1 MNDYHDIIE
10 TVRLT
15 EKATLLGEQHNKYV
29 FRVARHA
36 NKIQIKQAIEKL
48 FKKTVI
54 SVNTMHAPGKAR
66 RQRTAAQGRT
76 SDWKKAV
83 VTLKEGDKIEFA

>member
-15 EKATLLGEQHNKYV
+15 EKATLLGEQRNQYV
-29 FRVARHA
+29 FRVRRNA
-36 NKIQIKQAIEKL
+36 NKIQIKQAVEKL

-54 SVNTMHAPGKAR
+54 AVNTMHCPGKVR

-83 VTLKEGDKIEFA
+83 VTLKAGDKIEFA

>member
-15 EKATLLGEQHNKYV
+15 EKATLLGDSQNKYV
-29 FRVARHA
+29 FRVRRNA
-36 NKIQIKQAIEKL
+36 NKVQIKEAVERL

-54 SVNTMHAPGKAR
+54 SVNTMHVTGKVR

-83 VTLKEGDKIEFA
+83 VTLKAGDKIEFA